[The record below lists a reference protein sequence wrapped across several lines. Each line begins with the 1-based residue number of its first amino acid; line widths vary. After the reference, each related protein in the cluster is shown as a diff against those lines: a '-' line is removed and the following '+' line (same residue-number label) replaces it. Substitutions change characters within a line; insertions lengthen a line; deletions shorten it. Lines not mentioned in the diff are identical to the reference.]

1 MNKRKKLISV
11 LAGIMAGIMLLGLL
25 LSMIPVANA
34 ASSSEIRN
42 QINELKDQQEELQ
55 TMMEDLQNQYQENES
70 EIANIV
76 ARKNVI
82 DQEIFLL
89 NAKIAN
95 INEQINAFSLL
106 IADKQDELDEAAE
119 RLETLNDKYRE
130 RIRTME
136 EEGSLSYWAVLF
148 QANSFADLLDRLNM
162 IEEIASADRRRLQE
176 MNKATRELEEALKA
190 LQLEKD
196 DLEETKSELDAAY
209 EELDAKKAEAQV
221 LIGELV
227 ARAAELE
234 ELYGEYEN
242 LDNELDEEIARK
254 EQEYN
259 EAKFEEW
266 LAYMATYT
274 TAPPETTKPTEAETE
289 AGNTG
294 GNEGSSQ
301 ETEATETTEATEP
314 PKKEEG
320 SGNGGN
326 NGNGSSGGTWLVPCS
341 YRKLTSPFGERDA
354 PTAGASTFHK
364 GVDLAGPEGTH
375 IYASRG
381 GTVTIASYS
390 NSGGFYVTINHGDGY
405 SSSYLHMTGYTVST
419 GQRVSAG
426 QLIGYMG
433 STGISTGSHLHF
445 SIYYQGVAVNPAHYV
460 PLG

>member
-1 MNKRKKLISV
+1 MKNRKRLIAV
-11 LAGIMAGIMLLGLL
+11 LAGIMAGVMLLGLL
-25 LSMIPVANA
+25 LSMIPVAHA

-89 NAKIAN
+89 NAEISN
-95 INEQINAFSLL
+95 INAQINAFSLL
-106 IADKQDELDEAAE
+106 IADKQEELDEATE
-119 RLETLNDKYRE
+119 RVETLNDKYRE

-148 QANSFADLLDRLNM
+148 QANSFSDLLDRLNM

-176 MNKATRELEEALKA
+176 MNQASRELEAAQEAL
-190 LQLEKD
+190 QVEKD
-196 DLEETKSELDAAY
+196 ALEDTKAELDAAY
-209 EELDAKKAEAQV
+209 EELDEKKEEAQE
-221 LIGELV
+221 LIAELV

-274 TAPPETTKPTEAETE
+274 QPTTAPTSPPETETE
-289 AGNTG
+289 TGNTS
-294 GNEGSSQ
+294 GNEDPTT
-301 ETEATETTEATEP
+301 ETEATQPAE
-314 PKKEEG
+314 KEEEDSG
-320 SGNGGN
+320 SGGN
-326 NGNGSSGGTWLVPCS
+326 NGGSSGATWLVPCS
-341 YRKLTSPFGERDA
+341 YRKLTSPFGERPA

-364 GVDLAGPEGTH
+364 GVDLAGPEGTP

-405 SSSYLHMTGYTVST
+405 SSSYLHMTGYTVRS
-419 GQRVSAG
+419 GQQVSAG

-445 SIYYQGVAVNPAHYV
+445 SIYYQGVAVNPANYV

>member
-25 LSMIPVANA
+25 LSMIPVASA

-70 EIANIV
+70 EIANI
-76 ARKNVI
+76 
-82 DQEIFLL
+82 
-89 NAKIAN
+89 
-95 INEQINAFSLL
+95 NEQINAFSLL
-106 IADKQDELDEAAE
+106 IADKQDELDQATERVEA
-119 RLETLNDKYRE
+119 LNDKYRE

-148 QANSFADLLDRLNM
+148 QANSFSDLLDRLNM
-162 IEEIASADRRRLQE
+162 IEEIAAADRRRLQE
-176 MNKATRELEEALKA
+176 MNRASRELEEAQKA
-190 LQLEKD
+190 LQVEKD
-196 DLEETKSELDAAY
+196 DLEDTKAELDAAY
-209 EELDAKKAEAQV
+209 EELDAKKEEAQA
-221 LIGELV
+221 LIAELV

-234 ELYGEYEN
+234 ALYGEYEN

-289 AGNTG
+289 PADTG
-294 GNEGSSQ
+294 SNQEPTQ
-301 ETEATETTEATEP
+301 ETEATQPTQPAG
-314 PKKEEG
+314 EEEDN

-326 NGNGSSGGTWLVPCS
+326 NNNVSSGATWLVPCS
-341 YRKLTSPFGERDA
+341 YRKLTSPFGEREA
-354 PTAGASTFHK
+354 PTAGASSYHK
-364 GVDLAGPEGTH
+364 GVDLAGPEGTP

-405 SSSYLHMTGYTVST
+405 SSSYLHMTGYTVSA

-445 SIYYQGVAVNPAHYV
+445 SIYYQGTAVNPAHYV